1 MDERRE
7 LERLHARLDFQARV
21 DEFLEAASIR
31 RASLAQT
38 FGELLPLI
46 GQALRAERVWVEA
59 FDEDLAPR
67 TYGAAPGDPG
77 LSARALPGRT
87 SSARV
92 EVEGGVA
99 LLRRLDVAGEAI
111 GVLGVELSRPLPPG
125 DPDGEVAHLE
135 AVLEGAAEQLDDH
148 LSHVR
153 QARQKQLL
161 LRAVH
166 GALRHPIVHEG
177 VRLAVERMSAQ
188 VQFDL
193 MIVLY
198 HLQEDYTNT
207 LHYLVFRGK
216 ELEFRT
222 GAQVTQELDRLLRGT
237 KKTTPG
243 GAPLLVRDFEFE
255 HRRVSGD
262 GAQRRGTTRRLDLRE
277 ETQTDELLE
286 TLGYRECVEN
296 VLIAGLDDE
305 AVVGKLVIASRRA
318 LTPHE
323 RDIVQLFADVLQKR
337 IVDYNEAAALLHRS
351 FSIPTVLRLLDEER
365 PLARL
370 TPRSADISILFADVA
385 GFTSLSER
393 CLKDPAAVSAFIEVW
408 ARGVTQIV
416 WEHGGVFDKL
426 VGDCV
431 IALFGPPYF
440 DVSPAERAAAC
451 ARAAVDMARFTRAL
465 IDDPVCAPIKAAG
478 LPLGVATGLN
488 DCPASVG
495 LFGPDQDYT
504 AFSSGM
510 NNTARL
516 QGMAT
521 RDEVLVM
528 APMKATLE
536 AANVGLRFGERREG
550 KAKNVAEPL
559 VFHALDV
566 DSVR

>member
-1 MDERRE
+1 MDEGRE
-7 LERLHARLDFQARV
+7 LERLRARLEFQERV
-21 DEFLEAASIR
+21 DEFLESAGVR
-31 RASLAQT
+31 RASLEQT

-67 TYGAAPGDPG
+67 TYGVAPADPE
-77 LSARALPGRT
+77 LSRRALPERAR
-87 SSARV
+87 SARV
-92 EVEGGVA
+92 ATDGGVA
-99 LLRRLDVAGEAI
+99 LLRRLDVAGESL
-111 GVLGVELSRPLPPG
+111 GVLGVELPRPLPR
-125 DPDGEVAHLE
+125 DDADGEVAHLE
-135 AVLEGAAEQLDDH
+135 AVLEAAAEQLDDH

-166 GALRHPIVHEG
+166 DALRHPLVHEG

-222 GAQVTQELDRLLRGT
+222 GAKVRQELDRLLRDS

-255 HRRVSGD
+255 HRRVSGEA
-262 GAQRRGTTRRLDLRE
+262 AQQKGSTRRLDLRD
-277 ETQTDELLE
+277 ETETDALLD
-286 TLGYRECVEN
+286 TLGYSECVEN

-305 AVVGKLVIASRRA
+305 AVVGKLVIASRRP

-337 IVDYNEAAALLHRS
+337 IVDYNEAAELLHRS

-365 PLARL
+365 PMARL
-370 TPRSADISILFADVA
+370 APRSAEISILFADVA
-385 GFTSLSER
+385 GFTALSER

-408 ARGVTQIV
+408 ARGVTRIL
-416 WEHGGVFDKL
+416 WDHGGVFDKL
-426 VGDCV
+426 VGDC
-431 IALFGPPYF
+431 IIGLFGPPYF
-440 DVSPAERAAAC
+440 DLSPAERAAAC
-451 ARAAVDMARFTRAL
+451 ARAAIDMARFTRAL

-478 LPLGVATGLN
+478 QPLGVATGLN

-528 APMKATLE
+528 APMKALLE
-536 AANVGLRFGERREG
+536 AANLGFRFSERREG

-559 VFHALDV
+559 VFYALDP